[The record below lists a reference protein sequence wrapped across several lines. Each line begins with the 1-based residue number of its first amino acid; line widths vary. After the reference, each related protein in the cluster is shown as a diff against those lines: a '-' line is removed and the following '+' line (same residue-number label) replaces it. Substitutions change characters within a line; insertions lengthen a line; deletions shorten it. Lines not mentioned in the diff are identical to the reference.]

1 MASTTRKR
9 KQTEVFSLGHSPTKK
24 GKSAHRKLADRYK
37 KGPKSIRRRL
47 EELIRVKKRAEVK
60 GPDQVFFRTWL
71 KKSSKVRTAGFNEI
85 IAANKLVTK
94 NTKICSQDG
103 NKLNDNALHVIVT
116 FILARGIDE
125 EDDEACQKAQIE
137 SGVLPKDEDII
148 EGVRK
153 HYERTHCNEYTYK
166 DVEKRLQDY
175 NEAIII
181 ATDMDEQ
188 MSGEIS
194 DRLRTWMAV
203 NNFTDFCDE
212 EDEDD
217 EDDDVSCASTL
228 VINSEEESANDSDDS
243 DDSSIDIADFMD
255 SSTEI
260 DGEIS
265 TYDRIKSLSGIRIAV
280 LQNKISKV
288 INECDTIIKHHRR
301 LNERMREEHIKEER
315 KKNVDGDRRFVPQ
328 SIGGIQPTQQA
339 LELRQTY
346 NIAHTI
352 QERYNSR
359 EVKKQTA
366 LEEAARK
373 KAEEDAQAAEEAEEA
388 EEYAMGFTVEDNW
401 QGSAFVELE
410 PVSSTTANA
419 WSSLESTA
427 GNNAKFTQMLR
438 EQNEQ
443 DQVQRAME
451 LATSATANTTA

>member
-1 MASTTRKR
+1 M
-9 KQTEVFSLGHSPTKK
+9 
-24 GKSAHRKLADRYK
+24 
-37 KGPKSIRRRL
+37 
-47 EELIRVKKRAEVK
+47 IRVKKRAEVK

-212 EDEDD
+212 EEDEDGED
-217 EDDDVSCASTL
+217 DDDVSCASTL
-228 VINSEEESANDSDDS
+228 VINSEEESANDSDDSDDS

-280 LQNKISKV
+280 LQNKISKE

-315 KKNVDGDRRFVPQ
+315 KKNVDGDRRFVPR
-328 SIGGIQPTQQA
+328 ITGGIQPTPKA

-346 NIAHTI
+346 

-401 QGSAFVELE
+401 QGSASVELE

-419 WSSLESTA
+419 WSSLRSTA

>member
-1 MASTTRKR
+1 M
-9 KQTEVFSLGHSPTKK
+9 
-24 GKSAHRKLADRYK
+24 
-37 KGPKSIRRRL
+37 
-47 EELIRVKKRAEVK
+47 IRVKKRAEVK
-60 GPDQVFFRTWL
+60 GPDQVFFRMWL
-71 KKSSKVRTAGFNEI
+71 KKSTKVRTAGFNEI
-85 IAANKLVTK
+85 IAANKLVTT

-103 NKLNDNALHVIVT
+103 NKLNDNALHAIVT

-137 SGVLPKDEDII
+137 AGVLPKDEDII

-153 HYERTHCNEYTYK
+153 HFERTHCNEYTYK

-212 EDEDD
+212 EEDAQAAEDD
-217 EDDDVSCASTL
+217 EDDVSCASTL
-228 VINSEEESANDSDDS
+228 VINSEEESANDS

-288 INECDTIIKHHRR
+288 INECDTIIKRHRR

-328 SIGGIQPTQQA
+328 ITGGIQPTRIA

-352 QERYNSR
+352 QERYKSR
-359 EVKKQTA
+359 EVKKQMA
-366 LEEAARK
+366 LEEATRK

-388 EEYAMGFTVEDNW
+388 EEYEMGFAVEDNW
-401 QGSAFVELE
+401 QGSASVELE

-419 WSSLESTA
+419 WSSLRSTA

>member
-1 MASTTRKR
+1 M
-9 KQTEVFSLGHSPTKK
+9 GHSPTKK

-60 GPDQVFFRTWL
+60 GPDQVFFRAWL

-85 IAANKLVTK
+85 IAANKLVTT

-103 NKLNDNALHVIVT
+103 NKLNDNALHAIVT

-166 DVEKRLQDY
+166 DVEKRLRDY

-228 VINSEEESANDSDDS
+228 VINSEEESANDSDDSDDS

-346 NIAHTI
+346 

-366 LEEAARK
+366 LKEAARK

-401 QGSAFVELE
+401 QGSASVELE